1 VALAKN
7 FTVLTK
13 MNYYDSAALM
23 HVMLHARGLWAA
35 MTEGTILHGGLD
47 GSGDEYES
55 GATGVAG
62 NDHEQAIGEGGM
74 GGGHPVERGGRS
86 CAKGE
91 GELSQE
97 GVWHDHVPQW
107 WVNLR
112 FHHADRKY
120 NQPIA
125 VLGFEYKEE
134 EIVRKFFQALLP
146 RFEQIAASIKTL
158 LNLETVMV
166 DELVGRL
173 KPSEESINRNGGGAI
188 VSRNLTKDELIT
200 KIMLRLKIIGGVT
213 PYVTETLIRVL
224 SK

>member
-1 VALAKN
+1 
-7 FTVLTK
+7 
-13 MNYYDSAALM
+13 
-23 HVMLHARGLWAA
+23 
-35 MTEGTILHGGLD
+35 
-47 GSGDEYES
+47 
-55 GATGVAG
+55 
-62 NDHEQAIGEGGM
+62 
-74 GGGHPVERGGRS
+74 
-86 CAKGE
+86 
-91 GELSQE
+91 
-97 GVWHDHVPQW
+97 
-107 WVNLR
+107 
-112 FHHADRKY
+112 
-120 NQPIA
+120 
-125 VLGFEYKEE
+125 
-134 EIVRKFFQALLP
+134 VRKFFQALLP